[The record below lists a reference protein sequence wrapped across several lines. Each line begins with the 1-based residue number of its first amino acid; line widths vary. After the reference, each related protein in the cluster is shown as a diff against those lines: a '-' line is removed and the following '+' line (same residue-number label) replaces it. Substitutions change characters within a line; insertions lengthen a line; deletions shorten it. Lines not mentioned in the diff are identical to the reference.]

1 MAHYWSVMDDYDPD
15 FYDPHK
21 YDPYNHHW
29 YDHLHLRFVDVNHS
43 VSAEVCSSIFEVVQ
57 VNWAYKELQVQCQE
71 VKKEYVLLR
80 MIMILVMRMCW

>member
-1 MAHYWSVMDDYDPD
+1 MIMILIIIIPINMILIIDHNR
-15 FYDPHK
+15 HR
-21 YDPYNHHW
+21 

-71 VKKEYVLLR
+71 VKKECVLLR
-80 MIMILVMRMCW
+80 MIMILVMRMC

>member
-1 MAHYWSVMDDYDPD
+1 MIMILIIMIPKNMILIIDHNR
-15 FYDPHK
+15 HR
-21 YDPYNHHW
+21 

-80 MIMILVMRMCW
+80 MIMILVMRMC